1 MRAVGGH
8 GLKIRR
14 WDEAVAALLSCAT
27 IREAAKV
34 AQIGEN
40 TLLRLMQNPEFAV
53 LYKKARQDVLSAAM
67 SRLQAI
73 SCEAVET
80 LRIVMADKESPSSSR
95 VSAARCVLE
104 MTAKFVENEEILVRL
119 ETLESARES
128 GSA

>member
-8 GLKIRR
+8 GLKTRR

-27 IREAAKV
+27 IKEAAKA

-40 TLLRLMQNPEFAV
+40 TLLRLMQNPEFAA
-53 LYKKARQDVLSAAM
+53 LYKEARQAVLGAAM

-80 LRIVMADKESPSSSR
+80 LRTVMVDSESPSSSR

-104 MTAKFVENEEILVRL
+104 MTAKFVENEEILSRL
-119 ETLESARES
+119 EALESARE
-128 GSA
+128 GE